1 MNKEDRIKVI
11 AFGEIM
17 LRLKSPNQERFM
29 QSAAFEAT
37 FGGSEFNVM
46 ASLSG
51 LGISTSM
58 ISQFPTNDM
67 GEACLKEVRSFGVN
81 TDQISRHDAR
91 MGQYFLE
98 AGSNLRSG
106 KVIYDRDHSAFTQLK
121 RGDINWN
128 DVFDGREWF
137 HLSGITPALSEELAE
152 LSLEAVQVA
161 QEKGLKVS
169 FDFNYRDGLWAK
181 NNLDAR
187 KVLGRIVENV
197 NVLMASAKDCKT
209 CLDIEVTE
217 DEGQGRNFHLTQKM
231 FDQFPQLDV
240 MVSTFRNVISADD
253 NSMSAISRDRSGY
266 NVGREFRTRH
276 IVDRIGSG
284 DAFAAGLIYS
294 LITEKSGEE
303 TLDFA
308 TAAAALKHS
317 IVGDVNRVSQ
327 KEINDLL
334 DDKFTRQINR

>member
-1 MNKEDRIKVI
+1 
-11 AFGEIM
+11 
-17 LRLKSPNQERFM
+17 
-29 QSAAFEAT
+29 
-37 FGGSEFNVM
+37 
-46 ASLSG
+46 
-51 LGISTSM
+51 
-58 ISQFPTNDM
+58 
-67 GEACLKEVRSFGVN
+67 
-81 TDQISRHDAR
+81 
-91 MGQYFLE
+91 
-98 AGSNLRSG
+98 
-106 KVIYDRDHSAFTQLK
+106 
-121 RGDINWN
+121 
-128 DVFDGREWF
+128 
-137 HLSGITPALSEELAE
+137 
-152 LSLEAVQVA
+152 
-161 QEKGLKVS
+161 
-169 FDFNYRDGLWAK
+169 
-181 NNLDAR
+181 
-187 KVLGRIVENV
+187 
-197 NVLMASAKDCKT
+197 
-209 CLDIEVTE
+209 
-217 DEGQGRNFHLTQKM
+217 M

-334 DDKFTRQINR
+334 DDKFTGQINR